1 MVKVLITVSDCKQC
15 SHSSHFTTN
24 SINYE
29 VVVCDKTRTILLVA
43 DKGTVYSTDIKIPAN
58 CPLPDLVEDKH

>member
-1 MVKVLITVSDCKQC
+1 MAKVLITVSDCKQC
-15 SHSSHFTTN
+15 SHSSCLTTN

-43 DKGTVYSTDIKIPAN
+43 DQGTIYSHDIKIPAN
-58 CPLPDLVEDKH
+58 CPLPDLIEDK

>member
-1 MVKVLITVSDCKQC
+1 MAKVLTTVSDCKQC
-15 SHSSHFTTN
+15 SHSSCLTTN

-43 DKGTVYSTDIKIPAN
+43 DQGTVCLKDIKIPAN